1 MKVYNGWVLEIKG
14 VEYTVVG
21 SNKIRGKQY
30 YCLRSNQGLSAIN
43 RDSLLEGVN
52 DKSIKYITSVPVK

>member
-30 YCLRSNQGLSAIN
+30 YYLRSKQGVSTIN
-43 RDSLLEGVN
+43 RNALIDGMN
-52 DKSIKYITSVPVK
+52 DKTIKYITSVQVK

>member
-1 MKVYNGWVLEIKG
+1 MKVYNGWVLEING

-30 YCLRSNQGLSAIN
+30 YYLRSKQGVSTIN
-43 RDSLLEGVN
+43 RDLLLEGMN